1 MPKNTYFECSNCG
14 FSHPKWL
21 GICSNCGA
29 VNSLV
34 EKTKAIQSTT
44 SNSSNLNKKPNTQKF
59 LQNQAELTNLEQA
72 LKAHKNK
79 PKPRLGFG
87 VDILNDFFSGGIA
100 RQSLLLLAGSPG
112 LGKSTLALQLLRSL
126 FLANKNLKLLYVT
139 GEESVFELASR
150 SQRLNIPKQIMILQ
164 TNNFEQVERIIE
176 KEKPDLV
183 VIDSIQTIFS
193 SENDSAPGS
202 VSQVSY
208 LSAGFM
214 TLTKRLETSVILIGH
229 VTKDGSIAGPK
240 TLEHLVDTVLT
251 IESSQ
256 DIKFRTLSFSK
267 YRHGSTEKQLLLKMS
282 ENGLEIITDASVAML
297 ENFEKGA
304 GVCYG
309 LALEKN
315 LPLVVEIQALVN
327 GNPAGD
333 KFYGR
338 REALGLKVSKLNTIL
353 AIAEKYL
360 NLDLK
365 SSDVYVQVSGMTKN
379 QNDNSLDLPLL
390 LAILSSVKNQPVEEF
405 LKLKP
410 SSKIRL
416 FSGRLTLSGR
426 LRKPTNLELRE
437 ATAKKLKFDLN
448 PKLDFV
454 GFSQV
459 FSGL

>member
-1 MPKNTYFECSNCG
+1 MPVKNTYFECSKCG

-21 GICSNCGA
+21 GICPACKS
-29 VNSLV
+29 VNSFI
-34 EKTKAIQSTT
+34 EKTKAKSEQGFATT
-44 SNSSNLNKKPNTQKF
+44 SKPNSKKF
-59 LQNQAELTNLEQA
+59 LQNESQLTTLDEA
-72 LKAHKNK
+72 LNSNNHK
-79 PKPRLGFG
+79 PKTRLSFG

-126 FLANKNLKLLYVT
+126 FLANKKLRLLYVT

-164 TNNFEQVERIIE
+164 TNNFEQIERIIE
-176 KEKPDLV
+176 QQKPDFV
-183 VIDSIQTIFS
+183 IIDSIQTVFS

-214 TLTKRLETSVILIGH
+214 TLTKRQDTSIALIGH

-251 IESSQ
+251 IESLQ

-282 ENGLEIITDASVAML
+282 ESGLEIITDASVAML
-297 ENFEKGA
+297 ENFEQGV

-309 LALEKN
+309 MALEKN

-327 GNPAGD
+327 GNITGD

-338 REALGLKVSKLNTIL
+338 REALGIKVSKVNTIL
-353 AIAEKYL
+353 AIAERYL

-365 SSDVYVQVSGMTKN
+365 SSDVYLQASGMTKN
-379 QNDNSLDLPLL
+379 QDDDSLDLPIL
-390 LAILSSVKNQPVEEF
+390 LAIISSVKNIPVHDL
-405 LKLKP
+405 LKLEQ
-410 SSKIRL
+410 SKKISL

-426 LRKPTNLELRE
+426 LRKPTNLDLRQK
-437 ATAKKLKFDLN
+437 TAKKLKFELN

-454 GFSQV
+454 ELSRV
-459 FSGL
+459 FDRV